1 MLLDK
6 CPQVKGLILDMDGVL
21 WHDSEPI
28 GDLPEIFSGIA
39 EMGLKVVL
47 VTNNATK
54 SVDEYVTK
62 LRAFGVEVDREQVIT
77 SAETTA
83 LYLQTH
89 FPAGTSAY
97 VIGTSSLKKTLQE
110 KRLQIATEENFQSAD
125 VVVVGLD
132 PNITYEKIRN
142 AGLLVRSGAAFIATN
157 TDATLPTPNG
167 LYPGT
172 GAMVAAI
179 STVSGRDPLV
189 IGKPFT
195 AMFEEAFK
203 VLGIRPN
210 QTLGIG
216 DRLETDVISA
226 QNAGCL
232 SALVLSGVTTAEQAA
247 SWRPEPDLIA
257 QDLTTL
263 LYD

>member
-28 GDLPEIFSGIA
+28 GDLPEIFSGITM
-39 EMGLKVVL
+39 MGLKVVF

-54 SVDEYVTK
+54 SVDEYVVK
-62 LRAFGVEVDREQVIT
+62 LRTFGVKVDREQVIT

-89 FPAGTSAY
+89 FPAGASAY
-97 VIGTSSLKKTLQE
+97 VIGTSSLKETLQD
-110 KRLQIATEENFQSAD
+110 KQLQIVTEENFQSAD

-232 SALVLSGVTTAEQAA
+232 SALVLSGVTTAEQAT
-247 SWRPEPDLIA
+247 SWKPEPDLIA

>member
-1 MLLDK
+1 MLTDK
-6 CPQVKGLILDMDGVL
+6 YPQVKGLILDMDGVL
-21 WHDSEPI
+21 WHDSNPI

-39 EMGLKVVL
+39 AMGLKVVL
-47 VTNNATK
+47 ATNNATK
-54 SVDEYVTK
+54 SVEEYLTK
-62 LRAFGVEVDREQVIT
+62 LRAFGVEVDREQIIT

-89 FPAGTSAY
+89 FPAGTTAY
-97 VIGTSSLKKTLQE
+97 VIGTSSLKKTLQS
-110 KRLQIATEENFQSAD
+110 KRLQIATEENCQSAD

-132 PNITYEKIRN
+132 PNITYDKIRN

-167 LYPGT
+167 LYPGA
-172 GAMVAAI
+172 GVMVAAI
-179 STVSGRDPLV
+179 RIASGREPLV

-195 AMFEEAFK
+195 AMYEQAFK
-203 VLGIRPN
+203 LLGIRPD

-216 DRLETDVISA
+216 DRLETDIISA

-247 SWRPEPDLIA
+247 SWKPEPDLIA
-257 QDLTTL
+257 QDLTAL